1 MKICLPLKISIATIT
16 TFLCSL
22 LFFLYLQINFWRCF
36 GLWDTL
42 QVDIFRILL
51 AIGCFGLAFKEG
63 WKLEIPKKCINYL
76 VIIVGCGL
84 LIQLVNWRNAIGV
97 TLSAI
102 ITVLWAF
109 VFATKRIYLV
119 FLYLHI
125 FVLSL
130 VIGYKFYIGED
141 PNLMFQGTSRNHIS
155 ILFMMAAAVINIE
168 EFKNNKNITLWPSIL
183 FLVFSVAAAGR
194 GGVICALL
202 YMLSIS
208 IYKINGLKRKQR
220 IRVVGIILCSGILI
234 FVFYAPVIFEYIVNL
249 EIFMRMSGQRISGN
263 GRELMNVAY
272 LKNINFLTFFY
283 GYEFSANPIFQIEG
297 NLNPHNSFITL
308 HRLYGFTGIIFLG
321 ILVDAMIRLWKNHM
335 KPYAFILLVILMRG
349 ASEQFLFPGEYD
361 FIIVSVLLFSRLYLY
376 GERDV
381 KA

>member
-1 MKICLPLKISIATIT
+1 
-16 TFLCSL
+16 
-22 LFFLYLQINFWRCF
+22 
-36 GLWDTL
+36 
-42 QVDIFRILL
+42 
-51 AIGCFGLAFKEG
+51 
-63 WKLEIPKKCINYL
+63 
-76 VIIVGCGL
+76 
-84 LIQLVNWRNAIGV
+84 
-97 TLSAI
+97 
-102 ITVLWAF
+102 
-109 VFATKRIYLV
+109 
-119 FLYLHI
+119 
-125 FVLSL
+125 
-130 VIGYKFYIGED
+130 
-141 PNLMFQGTSRNHIS
+141 MFQGTSRNHIS

-249 EIFMRMSGQRISGN
+249 EIFMRMNGQRISGN